1 MAKSSRSD
9 VRTQAKTVRARLDDE
24 AFPMKPEFKPHAKGF
39 ITTQTTYE
47 SAAAKADA
55 AEQRKADALEAVGE
69 LDTVLDDGVDQYAD
83 TISANGLGTRQNPFK
98 GFSKHSPG
106 DMKVLA
112 YANEVKAVRELVTAV
127 EKKKPA
133 AAVLKAGKLCLTRA
147 AAVEKALAEYGKPAT
162 AYTVALA
169 ARDALAPDLQ
179 KALKALKT
187 HAASAYA
194 GDPATLKALF
204 APAEAVQA
212 PKAKRKAT
220 KTAKKNAGEAVT
232 NGKAEAEAKAKAK
245 AEAEAK
251 AKADKAA
258 KKPAKPARPVKPAPE
273 PEPEPEEE
281 ADEEEPADA

>member
-1 MAKSSRSD
+1 
-9 VRTQAKTVRARLDDE
+9 
-24 AFPMKPEFKPHAKGF
+24 
-39 ITTQTTYE
+39 
-47 SAAAKADA
+47 
-55 AEQRKADALEAVGE
+55 
-69 LDTVLDDGVDQYAD
+69 
-83 TISANGLGTRQNPFK
+83 
-98 GFSKHSPG
+98 
-106 DMKVLA
+106 MKVLA

-127 EKKKPA
+127 EKKKPG

-220 KTAKKNAGEAVT
+220 RTAKKNAGEAVT